1 MGIVNALEKKEMVN
15 WEFENVTEITDSQG
29 QKKYLVPLNIKQ
41 ISELHNSGSIF
52 YDGNIQRG
60 YKTDK
65 NNNLKMIFSTKKVN
79 QIMECL
85 VNQKLGGGLLSL
97 NYMSSYNDE
106 YPLVYNPG
114 NKTLSGGKPNIII
127 DGNHRILSCVRYMK
141 EYSKKQKI
149 GIIWPNPEEFYFVT
163 VITNYNEEKC
173 KTLFAELNMNIGR
186 VSKSRQEFLNI
197 EDLSN
202 KTLTY
207 LIENSELN
215 GRVDNVNNSITS
227 TNPYLVT
234 FSTLIQSL
242 RNNFSIKTKEEVKE
256 VGEYLVKF
264 FNILINLQKSEM
276 GQIEIHLRNELKTR
290 RITTE
295 SLAWYGYMRLA
306 KELMN
311 ESNLIEKL
319 YKLNENN
326 FLDKDNKIWNEIFRE
341 TAKGKR
347 IINNSSTQAY
357 VQKIMSIH
365 VLGNEEKSHV
375 L

>member
-1 MGIVNALEKKEMVN
+1 MGIVNALEKKEIVD
-15 WEFENVTEITDSQG
+15 WEFENITEITDSQG

>member
-1 MGIVNALEKKEMVN
+1 MGIINALEKKEIVD
-15 WEFENVTEITDSQG
+15 WEFENVTEVVDNRG

-41 ISELHNSGSIF
+41 ISELHSNGNIY

-106 YPLVYNPG
+106 FPLIYNHE
-114 NKTLSGGKPNIII
+114 NKTLSAEKPNIII

-141 EYSKKQKI
+141 EYPKKQKM
-149 GIIWPNPEEFYFVT
+149 GIIWPNPEEFYFPT
-163 VITNYNEEKC
+163 LITNYDEEKC
-173 KTLFAELNMNIGR
+173 KTLFAELNSNIGK
-186 VSKSRQEFLNI
+186 VSKSRQEFLNVN
-197 EDLSN
+197 DLPN
-202 KTLTY
+202 NVITY
-207 LIENSELN
+207 LIENSELH
-215 GRVDNVNNSITS
+215 GRVDNVNNTITS
-227 TNPYLVT
+227 TNPFLVT
-234 FSTLIQSL
+234 FSTLIQAL
-242 RNNFSIKTKEEVKE
+242 RNNFSIKTKEEVK
-256 VGEYLVKF
+256 VIGEYLIKF

-276 GQIEIHLRNELKTR
+276 GQIEIHLRNELKTKR
-290 RITTE
+290 MTIE

-306 KELMN
+306 KELMG
-311 ESNLIEKL
+311 ESNLVEKL

-326 FLDKDNKIWNEIFRE
+326 FLDKDNSIWNEIFRE
-341 TAKGKR
+341 TTKGKR
-347 IINNSSTQAY
+347 IINNSSTQTY
-357 VQKIMSIH
+357 VQKVMSMH
-365 VLGNEEKSHV
+365 VLGNEEKLHV

>member
-85 VNQKLGGGLLSL
+85 VSHKLGGGLLSL
-97 NYMSSYNDE
+97 NYMSYYNDE
-106 YPLVYNPG
+106 FPLIYDHE
-114 NKTLSGGKPNIII
+114 NKTLSAEKPNIII

-141 EYSKKQKI
+141 EYPKKQKI
-149 GIIWPNPEEFYFVT
+149 GIIWPNPEEFYFPT
-163 VITNYNEEKC
+163 LITNYDEEKC
-173 KTLFAELNMNIGR
+173 KTLFAELNSNIGK
-186 VSKSRQEFLNI
+186 VSKSRQEFLNVN
-197 EDLSN
+197 DLPN
-202 KTLTY
+202 NVITY
-207 LIENSELN
+207 LIENSELH
-215 GRVDNVNNSITS
+215 GRVDNVNNTITS
-227 TNPYLVT
+227 TNPFLVT
-234 FSTLIQSL
+234 FSTLIQAL
-242 RNNFSIKTKEEVKE
+242 RSNFSIKTKEEVKE
-256 VGEYLVKF
+256 IGEYLVKF
-264 FNILINLQKSEM
+264 FNILINLQKQEM
-276 GQIEIHLRNELKTR
+276 GQIEIHLRNELKTKR
-290 RITTE
+290 MTIE

-306 KELMN
+306 KELMGK
-311 ESNLIEKL
+311 SNLVEKL

-357 VQKIMSIH
+357 VQKAMSMH

>member
-1 MGIVNALEKKEMVN
+1 MGIINALEKKEIVD
-15 WEFENVTEITDSQG
+15 WEFENVTEVVDNRG

-41 ISELHNSGSIF
+41 ISELHSNGNIY

-106 YPLVYNPG
+106 FPLIYNHE
-114 NKTLSGGKPNIII
+114 NKTLSAEKPNIII

-141 EYSKKQKI
+141 EYPKKQKM
-149 GIIWPNPEEFYFVT
+149 GIIWPNPEEFYFPT
-163 VITNYNEEKC
+163 LITNYDEEKC
-173 KTLFAELNMNIGR
+173 KTLFAELNSNIGK
-186 VSKSRQEFLNI
+186 VSKSRQEFLNVN
-197 EDLSN
+197 DLPN
-202 KTLTY
+202 NVITY
-207 LIENSELN
+207 LIENSELH
-215 GRVDNVNNSITS
+215 GRVDNVNNTITS
-227 TNPYLVT
+227 TNPFLVT
-234 FSTLIQSL
+234 FSTLIQAL

-256 VGEYLVKF
+256 IGEYLIKF

-276 GQIEIHLRNELKTR
+276 GQIEIHLRNELKTKR
-290 RITTE
+290 MTIE

-306 KELMN
+306 KELMG
-311 ESNLIEKL
+311 ESNLVEKL

-326 FLDKDNKIWNEIFRE
+326 FLDKDNSIWNEIFRE
-341 TAKGKR
+341 TTKGKR
-347 IINNSSTQAY
+347 IINNSSTQTY
-357 VQKIMSIH
+357 VQKVMSMH
-365 VLGNEEKSHV
+365 VLGNEEKLHV

>member
-1 MGIVNALEKKEMVN
+1 
-15 WEFENVTEITDSQG
+15 
-29 QKKYLVPLNIKQ
+29 
-41 ISELHNSGSIF
+41 
-52 YDGNIQRG
+52 
-60 YKTDK
+60 
-65 NNNLKMIFSTKKVN
+65 
-79 QIMECL
+79 
-85 VNQKLGGGLLSL
+85 
-97 NYMSSYNDE
+97 MSSYNDE
-106 YPLVYNPG
+106 FPLVYNPG

-141 EYSKKQKI
+141 EYPKRQKI
-149 GIIWPNPEEFYFVT
+149 GINWPNPEEFYFVT
-163 VITNYNEEKC
+163 VITNYDEEKC

-202 KTLTY
+202 NTLTY
-207 LIENSELN
+207 LIENSELKC
-215 GRVDNVNNSITS
+215 RVDNVNNSITS
-227 TNPYLVT
+227 TNPYLVS
-234 FSTLIQSL
+234 FSTLIQAL

-256 VGEYLVKF
+256 IGDYLVKF

-290 RITTE
+290 RMTIE

-311 ESNLIEKL
+311 ESNLVEKL

-326 FLDKDNKIWNEIFRE
+326 FLDKNNPIWNEIFRE
-341 TAKGKR
+341 TTKGKR
-347 IINNSSTQAY
+347 IINNSSTQSY
-357 VQKIMSIH
+357 VQKVMSSH
-365 VLGNEEKSHV
+365 VLGNEEMSQV

>member
-1 MGIVNALEKKEMVN
+1 MGIVNALEKKEIVD
-15 WEFENVTEITDSQG
+15 WEFENITEITDSQG
-29 QKKYLVPLNIKQ
+29 VKKYLVPLNIKQ
-41 ISELHNSGSIF
+41 ISELHNSGSIY

>member
-1 MGIVNALEKKEMVN
+1 MGVASVLEKKEMIN
-15 WEFENVTEITDSQG
+15 WEFENVTEIVDNQG

-41 ISELHNSGSIF
+41 ISELHSSGSIY

-60 YKTDK
+60 YKMDK

-106 YPLVYNPG
+106 FPLVYNPG

-141 EYSKKQKI
+141 EYPKRQKI
-149 GIIWPNPEEFYFVT
+149 GINWPNPEEFYFVT
-163 VITNYNEEKC
+163 VITNYDEEKC

-202 KTLTY
+202 NTLTY
-207 LIENSELN
+207 LIENSELKC
-215 GRVDNVNNSITS
+215 RVDNVNNSITS
-227 TNPYLVT
+227 TNPYLVS
-234 FSTLIQSL
+234 FSTLIQAL

-256 VGEYLVKF
+256 IGDYLVKF

-290 RITTE
+290 RMTIE

-311 ESNLIEKL
+311 ESNLVEKL

-326 FLDKDNKIWNEIFRE
+326 FLDKNNPIWNEIFRE
-341 TAKGKR
+341 TTKGKR
-347 IINNSSTQAY
+347 IINNSSTQSY
-357 VQKIMSIH
+357 VQKVMSSH
-365 VLGNEEKSHV
+365 VLGNEEMSQV

>member
-85 VNQKLGGGLLSL
+85 VSHKLGGGLLSL
-97 NYMSSYNDE
+97 NYMSYYNDE
-106 YPLVYNPG
+106 FPLIYDHE
-114 NKTLSGGKPNIII
+114 NKTLSAEKPNIII

-141 EYSKKQKI
+141 EYPKKQKI
-149 GIIWPNPEEFYFVT
+149 GIIWPNPEEFYFPT
-163 VITNYNEEKC
+163 LITNYDEEKC
-173 KTLFAELNMNIGR
+173 KTLFAELNSNIGK
-186 VSKSRQEFLNI
+186 VSKSRQEFLNVN
-197 EDLSN
+197 DLPN
-202 KTLTY
+202 NVITY
-207 LIENSELN
+207 LIENSELH
-215 GRVDNVNNSITS
+215 GRVDNVDNTITS
-227 TNPYLVT
+227 TNPFLVT
-234 FSTLIQSL
+234 FSTLIQAL
-242 RNNFSIKTKEEVKE
+242 RNNFSIKTKEEVK
-256 VGEYLVKF
+256 VIGEYLIKF

-276 GQIEIHLRNELKTR
+276 GQIEIHLRNELKTKR
-290 RITTE
+290 MTIE

-306 KELMN
+306 KELMG
-311 ESNLIEKL
+311 ESNLVEKL

-326 FLDKDNKIWNEIFRE
+326 FLDKDNSIWNEIFRE
-341 TAKGKR
+341 TTKGKR
-347 IINNSSTQAY
+347 IINNSSTQTY
-357 VQKIMSIH
+357 VQKVMSMH
-365 VLGNEEKSHV
+365 VLGNEEKLHV